1 MVVRTLKLDIVTTCC
16 YHSNLVCINNHINI
30 FSLDHNG
37 QLQQLV
43 LVQYFF
49 TGQEHDIHVQ
59 PHGNSKGSTPYK
71 RTRKSTM
78 KCIKELSKQLGPRQ
92 AANKVREE
100 VGGMMLQEDNSRY
113 LMYEDISSLVHK
125 VTTLL
130 NLSC

>member
-1 MVVRTLKLDIVTTCC
+1 
-16 YHSNLVCINNHINI
+16 
-30 FSLDHNG
+30 
-37 QLQQLV
+37 
-43 LVQYFF
+43 
-49 TGQEHDIHVQ
+49 
-59 PHGNSKGSTPYK
+59 
-71 RTRKSTM
+71 M
-78 KCIKELSKQLGPRQ
+78 KCIEELSKQLGPRQ